1 MNTINKIQVKGV
13 EYILTDELAQSEI
26 QNLKEN
32 TYLKEEV
39 NSLIEDKVSEIDL
52 TPYETIEGAAEK
64 YQEKGNYVEY
74 TDTSNE
80 SNPDRKS
87 IVLDNH
93 NNLLGKATDGGA
105 YNIGMVSKWNV
116 VDMGTTSL
124 PINLNGS
131 KARPTYNDDKE
142 IALVEDLKDGAIKDV
157 INETVET
164 SLKDYYTKEE
174 IDEIIKTLISVKDGK
189 IIINEK

>member
-52 TPYETIEGAAEK
+52 TPYETVEGASEK

-74 TDTSNE
+74 TATSSE
-80 SNPDRKS
+80 SN
-87 IVLDNH
+87 LDNH
-93 NNLLGKATDGGA
+93 NNL
-105 YNIGMVSKWNV
+105 
-116 VDMGTTSL
+116 
-124 PINLNGS
+124 
-131 KARPTYNDDKE
+131 
-142 IALVEDLKDGAIKDV
+142 
-157 INETVET
+157 
-164 SLKDYYTKEE
+164 
-174 IDEIIKTLISVKDGK
+174 
-189 IIINEK
+189 

>member
-39 NSLIEDKVSEIDL
+39 NSLIDEKVNEIDL
-52 TPYETIEGAAEK
+52 TPYETVEGASEK

-74 TDTSNE
+74 TDTS
-80 SNPDRKS
+80 SDTTPDRKS

-105 YNIGMVSKWNV
+105 YNIAMVSKWNV
-116 VDMGTTSL
+116 VDLGTTSL

-131 KARPTYNDDKE
+131 KDRPTYNDDKE

-157 INETVET
+157 INEKVDE
-164 SLKDYYTKEE
+164 SLKDYYTKAE